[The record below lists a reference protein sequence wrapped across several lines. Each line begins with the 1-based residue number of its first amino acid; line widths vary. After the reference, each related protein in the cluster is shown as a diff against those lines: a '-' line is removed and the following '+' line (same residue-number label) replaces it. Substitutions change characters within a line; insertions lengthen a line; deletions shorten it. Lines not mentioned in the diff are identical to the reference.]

1 MTDLS
6 VILPCYNEQ
15 DNVKRI
21 PIELIK
27 ELDKLKLDYEI
38 IAINDGSI
46 DDTYEELKKIQ
57 KKYPMIKIVNHEK
70 NRGLASAIKTGINH
84 ATGELTVTLDADFT
98 YHPRQIKKLI
108 DRYSKGDVD
117 LVIGSPFLTG
127 EYSSDIPRYRIMLT
141 RTGSLLYSVALGEK
155 ISCISSI
162 FRLYKTKHL
171 KEIDLNPTPT
181 PKGGFSINAEI
192 LAKLLF
198 KNCRFIEIPVPL
210 TVREYGESKINNLR
224 EIVTQLGLVSKIFWW
239 RITKS

>member
-6 VILPCYNEQ
+6 IILPCYNEQ
-15 DNVKRI
+15 GNIKRI
-21 PIELIK
+21 PMELIK

-46 DDTYEELKKIQ
+46 DNTHEELKKIQ

-70 NRGLASAIKTGINH
+70 NMGLASAIKTGIDH

-108 DRYSKGDVD
+108 DRYNKGDVD
-117 LVIGSPFLTG
+117 LVIGSPFLTE
-127 EYSSDIPRYRIMLT
+127 EYSSGIPRYRIWLS
-141 RTGSLLYSVALGEK
+141 RIGSLLYSIALGEK
-155 ISCISSI
+155 ISSVSAI

-171 KEIDLNPTPT
+171 KDIDLNPTPT

-198 KNCRFIEIPVPL
+198 KNCRIVEIPATL
-210 TVREYGESKINNLR
+210 TVREYEESKINNLR
-224 EIVTQLGLVSKIFWW
+224 EIVSQLGLVSKIFWW

>member
-46 DDTYEELKKIQ
+46 DGTYDELKKIQ
-57 KKYPMIKIVNHEK
+57 KKYSMIKIVNHEK
-70 NRGLASAIKTGINH
+70 NRGLASAVKTGINH

-98 YHPRQIKKLI
+98 YHPRQIKNLI
-108 DRYSKGDVD
+108 DRYDKGDVD
-117 LVIGSPFLTG
+117 LVMGSPFLTG
-127 EYSSDIPRYRIMLT
+127 EYSSDIPRYRLWLT
-141 RTGSLLYSVALGEK
+141 KTGTLLYSIALGEK
-155 ISCISSI
+155 ISCISAI

-171 KEIDLNPTPT
+171 KEIDLNPTPK
-181 PKGGFSINAEI
+181 PRGGFSINAEI

-198 KNCRFIEIPVPL
+198 KNYRFVEIPATL
-210 TVREYGESKINNLR
+210 TVRQYGESKINNLR
-224 EIVTQLGLVSKIFWW
+224 EIVEQLYLVSKIFWW
-239 RITKS
+239 RITTK